1 MVKEK
6 LKYAFYTIGHPV
18 DGFYEIRHRGRGS
31 VLLALLFVFL
41 FGMCFSANRQYA
53 GFVVNFVNPMQINS
67 LAEILSV
74 FVLFFLFCVGNWSI
88 TCLMNGEGRL
98 KDIVTVCG
106 YSMLPM
112 TLTFV
117 PAIILSRFV
126 VADEEAFY
134 YLLIGIGITWF
145 ILLVLSGIMTVH
157 NYTLGK
163 TLLTIVFTFV
173 AMLIIVFI
181 AMLLYSLISQVIG
194 FFVSIYNELMLR
206 V

>member
-1 MVKEK
+1 MLKEK
-6 LKYAFYTIGHPV
+6 MKYACYTIAHPV

-31 VLLALLFVFL
+31 VPLAILFVFL
-41 FGMCFSANRQYA
+41 FGVCFSANRQYA
-53 GFVVNFVNPMQINS
+53 GFVVNPINPMSVNS
-67 LAEILSV
+67 FVEIVAV

-106 YSMLPM
+106 YAMMPM
-112 TLTFV
+112 ILTFV
-117 PAIILSRFV
+117 PAIIFSRFV

-134 YLLIGIGITWF
+134 YLLMGFGIVWF
-145 ILLVLSGIMTVH
+145 LLLVLAGVMTVH
-157 NYTLGK
+157 NYTLAK
-163 TLLTIVFTFV
+163 TLLTIVLTFV

-181 AMLLYSLISQVIG
+181 AMLLYTLLSQVIS

-206 V
+206 I